1 MNIAN
6 SYVPILRLRT
16 AEINALG
23 KLFPHDRENM
33 TPLIEFIMPAP
44 STDKNDRSKIIKTP
58 KDKFLANLP
67 DIPSE
72 LLKSWGKN
80 PIFVDV
86 HMLDAELRAPSLK
99 KILELSSELDI
110 FSIPVTYIIPV
121 TSTQA
126 DADTRAV
133 AIEYA
138 KTSGRGLCIR
148 IDRSHLSDKN
158 ISSHITE
165 FVTKGGLDISNV
177 DLLIDLRT
185 IEPNT
190 DAETIANQLAQLPDL
205 GEWRSF
211 IVAGG
216 VFPKDLTAFA
226 PGAAYSLKRLDWKL
240 WNDIQKTN
248 LSRKPTFSDYT
259 IQHPV
264 YEYVQALG
272 SASIRYTADDEWWI
286 FRGTKPGSVNKI
298 TNEKGPGREQYI
310 DHARTLVKRNF
321 YKKET
326 HCFGDAEINRIAA
339 ENNKNPGNPGKWLE
353 IGINHHLTL
362 VVRQLASLAE
372 NTAAHS

>member
-23 KLFPHDRENM
+23 KLFPRDRENM

-72 LLKSWGKN
+72 LLKSWGKS

-86 HMLDAELRAPSLK
+86 HLLEADLRAPSLE
-99 KILELSSELDI
+99 KILASSSELDL

-121 TSTQA
+121 TSTKA

-133 AIEYA
+133 AVRYA
-138 KTSGRGLCIR
+138 KASGRGLCIR
-148 IDRSHLSDKN
+148 IDRSHLEDKD
-158 ISSHITE
+158 ISLHIME
-165 FVTKGGLDISNV
+165 FLTKSGLDITQT

-185 IEPNT
+185 IESNT
-190 DAETIANQLAQLPDL
+190 SAEAMANQLAKLPNLDK
-205 GEWRSF
+205 WRSF

-216 VFPKDLTAFA
+216 VFPKDLTDFA
-226 PGAAYSLKRLDWKL
+226 PGAVYQLERLDWKL
-240 WNDIQKTN
+240 WNDLKKTK
-248 LSRKPTFSDYT
+248 LTRQPTFSDYT
-259 IQHPV
+259 IQHPL
-264 YEYVQALG
+264 YEYIAVVG
-272 SASIRYTADDEWWI
+272 SASIRYTDDDKWWI
-286 FRGTKPGSVNKI
+286 FRGRIPGFVNPKTKV
-298 TNEKGPGREQYI
+298 KGPGREQYI
-310 DHARTLVKRNF
+310 DHARTLIKRTF
-321 YKKET
+321 YKKEN
-326 HCFGDAEINRIAA
+326 HCFGDAEINRVAA
-339 ENNKNPGNPGKWLE
+339 EGNEKPGNPGKWLE

-362 VVRQLASLAE
+362 VVRQLASLAA
-372 NTAAHS
+372 NTAVHS